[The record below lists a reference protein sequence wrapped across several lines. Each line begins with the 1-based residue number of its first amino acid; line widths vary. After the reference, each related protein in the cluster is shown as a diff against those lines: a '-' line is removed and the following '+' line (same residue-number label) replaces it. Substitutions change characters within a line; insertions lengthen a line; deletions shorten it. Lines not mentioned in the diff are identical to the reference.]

1 MKKSFGDSIL
11 NLCNKKHNHMMY
23 SYSNMECLHRQ
34 FFLISDHFPRIWHQ
48 KLKSGKNAKK
58 HLVILSCYRFVTLTK
73 IIWCMV
79 PEIWSST
86 DRTLLSLWAIICP
99 FTSPLPQAVQKKK
112 NFEKNWRVM
121 DVIAIFHFQLWFS
134 LLPPN
139 DSKNEK
145 FKTMKKRPWDIILHK
160 CTKNN
165 DYMLYCSWGITRLGC
180 NSFFHFGQF

>member
-112 NFEKNWRVM
+112 NFWKKLARDGCNCY
-121 DVIAIFHFQLWFS
+121 FS
-134 LLPPN
+134 FSAMVFSFTPKRLQKWKIQN
-139 DSKNEK
+139 NEK
-145 FKTMKKRPWDIILHK
+145 KA
-160 CTKNN
+160 
-165 DYMLYCSWGITRLGC
+165 LGY
-180 NSFFHFGQF
+180 HFTQVYQK